1 VRPRMTSSEAM
12 LYCMSDND
20 ATPAVNPAARHAQPS
35 APQPGCDEPSLGAT
49 AAQQLAALA
58 ARPSSSSSSREHP
71 NEGAAHGGAHLRNG
85 HSVTNGST
93 GPDQQA
99 AGAAGAA
106 ATATNGAAGTADARF
121 TTPEFSAATPSFAFL
136 SDTDVAALSDDEV
149 VAYFDTLVLPE
160 DFKMP
165 SLPQFGYNV
174 YAMLRA
180 VPGLLRAHL
189 EAGEL
194 RRSAEQARRLV
205 RVRQRQRRSLPST
218 REDGYWSDPD
228 QNESLVSGPH
238 ALDSASKR
246 AQEQQLAEERER
258 DAKRTRRDARRQQVI
273 ESFNV
278 QHNGEQPRCG
288 QFHTVQCSS
297 LQCMN

>member
-20 ATPAVNPAARHAQPS
+20 ATPGVNPAPRHALSS
-35 APQPGCDEPSLGAT
+35 AQHAVRDEPPLEST

-58 ARPSSSSSSREHP
+58 ARPSTSSSREHP
-71 NEGAAHGGAHLRNG
+71 GEGAAHGGAQVRIG
-85 HSVTNGST
+85 HSVTNGNA
-93 GPDQQA
+93 GPEQDVRGTA
-99 AGAAGAA
+99 DAA
-106 ATATNGAAGTADARF
+106 AAAISGAAGTADARF
-121 TTPEFSAATPSFAFL
+121 TTPEFSAASPPFAFL
-136 SDTDVAALSDDEV
+136 SDAEVAALSDDEV

-194 RRSAEQARRLV
+194 RRSAEQARRLA

-246 AQEQQLAEERER
+246 AHEQQLAEERER
-258 DAKRTRRDARRQQVI
+258 EAKRARRDARRQQVI

-278 QHNGEQPRCG
+278 QHDGEQARCG
-288 QFHTVQCSS
+288 QFHAVQFSS
-297 LQCMN
+297 VYELT

>member
-20 ATPAVNPAARHAQPS
+20 ATPALNPAPRHAHSS
-35 APQPGCDEPSLGAT
+35 AQHAGRDEPSLEAT
-49 AAQQLAALA
+49 AAQQLAAIA
-58 ARPSSSSSSREHP
+58 VRPSSSSIREHFS
-71 NEGAAHGGAHLRNG
+71 EGAVHGGAQLGEG

-99 AGAAGAA
+99 PGTAGAA
-106 ATATNGAAGTADARF
+106 AAATNGAAGTADARF
-121 TTPEFSAATPSFAFL
+121 TTPEFSAATTPFAFL
-136 SDTDVAALSDDEV
+136 TDTEVAALSDDEV
-149 VAYFDTLVLPE
+149 VAYFDTLVLPD

-165 SLPQFGYNV
+165 ALPQFGYNV

-205 RVRQRQRRSLPST
+205 RARQRQRRSLPST

-238 ALDSASKR
+238 ALGSASKR
-246 AQEQQLAEERER
+246 AHEQQLAEERER
-258 DAKRTRRDARRQQVI
+258 EAKRARRDARRQQVI

-278 QHNGEQPRCG
+278 QHDGEQARCG
-288 QFHTVQCSS
+288 QFHAVQFSS
-297 LQCMN
+297 VYELT